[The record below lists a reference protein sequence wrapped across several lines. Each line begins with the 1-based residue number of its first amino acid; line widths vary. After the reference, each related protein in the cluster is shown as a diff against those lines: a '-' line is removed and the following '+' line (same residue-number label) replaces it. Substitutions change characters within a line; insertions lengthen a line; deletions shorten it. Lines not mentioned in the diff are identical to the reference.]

1 MFKSLDRKK
10 VRLFIDVLFACLSL
24 LDQEL
29 SPFFYNGGRPL
40 VSILKQITLLEI
52 HGQPGY
58 KTSNDPRLL
67 GQGFRKPVVS

>member
-40 VSILKQITLLEI
+40 VSILNLAISTYTTRPLVNIYFTGL
-52 HGQPGY
+52 
-58 KTSNDPRLL
+58 S
-67 GQGFRKPVVS
+67 